1 MLVLEMVRVMA
12 VPPRLGVWV
21 AFFEFW
27 VLVMFCLRCSVQ
39 CFRFDSGA
47 GEVFQNYSGASEVF

>member
-27 VLVMFCLRCSVQ
+27 VLVMFCLCCSVQ
-39 CFRFDSGA
+39 
-47 GEVFQNYSGASEVF
+47 